1 MDLNNLCYLFFV
13 LFCFQKYTAFSTFF
27 WKVGLLLHGND
38 DVKSMLNHVIDFEN
52 FTLLYG

>member
-38 DVKSMLNHVIDFEN
+38 DVKSMLNHVTDFAN